1 MVLVQWFRIG
11 IESISDSV
19 TLTQFS
25 QNENIEFNTPG
36 YYLYNPSKS
45 EAISGSDKISNQ
57 EIYASVPVTK
67 IWNDEDNQDGKR
79 PSQVLVNLYADGEY
93 VKTVKVKASEGWS
106 YTFKK
111 LPIYNDQNER
121 IVYTITE
128 DEVPEYTTNIENY
141 TITNTYKVEKIDISG
156 TKTWNDNNNQD
167 GKRPTKTKIYLMA
180 DGTKVQEAEITAQ
193 DNWKYSFKNLNKLK
207 NGTEIKY
214 TISEEAIPEY
224 EISYDGYNVT
234 NTYTPKVINVSG
246 AKFWDDEGNQD
257 GIRPEKVKIDL
268 YADGELINSTETNEE
283 KNWLYEFKNLPKYK
297 DGGKEIVY
305 TVDEAV
311 VEGYTNKKIEGY
323 NITNTHVPEKITISG
338 KKIWNDNNNEKGKR
352 PEKVVVN
359 LFDGKTKVASVEV
372 TAETEWKYTFENLPK
387 YKNKGEEIKYTVI
400 EEEIENYTSEVNGFD
415 ITNTYTEEEP
425 EPEPEPKQE
434 EKKAD
439 PVQTGDVIIK
449 IVVGILVIAIVGLLL
464 SRIEIR
470 RAK

>member
-1 MVLVQWFRIG
+1 
-11 IESISDSV
+11 
-19 TLTQFS
+19 
-25 QNENIEFNTPG
+25 
-36 YYLYNPSKS
+36 
-45 EAISGSDKISNQ
+45 
-57 EIYASVPVTK
+57 
-67 IWNDEDNQDGKR
+67 
-79 PSQVLVNLYADGEY
+79 
-93 VKTVKVKASEGWS
+93 
-106 YTFKK
+106 
-111 LPIYNDQNER
+111 
-121 IVYTITE
+121 
-128 DEVPEYTTNIENY
+128 
-141 TITNTYKVEKIDISG
+141 
-156 TKTWNDNNNQD
+156 
-167 GKRPTKTKIYLMA
+167 MA
-180 DGTKVQEAEITAQ
+180 DGTKVQEVEITAQ

-425 EPEPEPKQE
+425 EPEPEPEPKQE

-439 PVQTGDVIIK
+439 QVQTGDVIIK
-449 IVVGILVIAIVGLLL
+449 IVIGILIIAIIGLAL

>member
-1 MVLVQWFRIG
+1 
-11 IESISDSV
+11 
-19 TLTQFS
+19 
-25 QNENIEFNTPG
+25 
-36 YYLYNPSKS
+36 
-45 EAISGSDKISNQ
+45 
-57 EIYASVPVTK
+57 
-67 IWNDEDNQDGKR
+67 
-79 PSQVLVNLYADGEY
+79 
-93 VKTVKVKASEGWS
+93 
-106 YTFKK
+106 
-111 LPIYNDQNER
+111 
-121 IVYTITE
+121 
-128 DEVPEYTTNIENY
+128 
-141 TITNTYKVEKIDISG
+141 
-156 TKTWNDNNNQD
+156 
-167 GKRPTKTKIYLMA
+167 MA
-180 DGTKVQEAEITAQ
+180 DGTKVQEVEITVQ

-214 TISEEAIPEY
+214 TISEEAVPEY
-224 EISYDGYNVT
+224 EISYDGYNIT

-305 TVDEAV
+305 TVDEAI

-372 TAETEWKYTFENLPK
+372 TAETEWTYTFENLPK

-449 IVVGILVIAIVGLLL
+449 IVIGILVIAIIGLLL